1 MSVGEW
7 LFGLFDG
14 LGEPGVVMCIAL
26 LFLLDAILVPTLP
39 ELFFVLGFKQDPT
52 VLFGCELILA
62 AVVGELIGIFSLY
75 YIVSRVRVPRRIAD
89 IADRYIAFLVVS
101 DEKALLMNRVA
112 PMIPFAG
119 AFIALVDSWD
129 PMKCVFYIVLGCVLK
144 YGAIMMASNFF
155 FEYFSGDTA
164 MTVTLVFIIAVI
176 ILSFV
181 ASYVRKR
188 RSGLEG

>member
-1 MSVGEW
+1 M
-7 LFGLFDG
+7 
-14 LGEPGVVMCIAL
+14 
-26 LFLLDAILVPTLP
+26 
-39 ELFFVLGFKQDPT
+39 
-52 VLFGCELILA
+52 
-62 AVVGELIGIFSLY
+62 GELIGIFSLY
-75 YIVSRVRVPRRIAD
+75 YIVSRIRVPRRIAD

-129 PMKCVFYIVLGCVLK
+129 PRKCVFYIVLGCVLK